1 MGKSQGLILVL
12 LISLVNAEPYLR
24 HLQGTNDTNDTND
37 TNLTTTTDAN
47 LTATAAPT
55 TTALTTTSPTTMPTT
70 STAAAARTN
79 NFPLVAV
86 LIVIGVLVLLGLGGL
101 AIYGLLV
108 YLQNSAKANIQL
120 VKQVDSEAADF
131 EANLTSLQSHV
142 QRVSHRLEQDQAK
155 KEAVSKE
162 YVAFQTKWKSI
173 EVQSKEFLEQYT
185 TCLRERQEWQR
196 GKDFL
201 RRQKQQ
207 KRQAEAKRKADEQLQ
222 REIRKKRAELEK
234 EDKKRLQEKKEGE
247 TPAPAKTPQEL
258 DTMAREL
265 VRAGQEDSGR
275 AVLVIGGSRQNLVP
289 EEEVGLCPEAAVT
302 SNSELRLQLKSMETL
317 RNSHNTL
324 VTELKEL
331 RDQAGITGLEDLE
344 LRVSSEVKVQ
354 GWSSGGRY
362 LEEQVKIIN
371 SFSHPLLQAFKV
383 KPHGVLG
390 NAEGQ
395 KELAP
400 LAPVEAVVV
409 DPAGFPFIGY
419 RNSCRGAG
427 GASGS
432 IYKWLN
438 LTAAPANG
446 RFPPEVNRHFA
457 ASREVEAEGRAKLHV
472 YNVNQVVIH
481 TVGPKL
487 RDLLPGVQSLSR
499 TYLNVLSEYCQAI
512 LSEEK
517 APISDK
523 GNGKGKGKGKP
534 AVKIPRILRLCPIS
548 SGIFCEDARLQPHM
562 AEITWA
568 ALALGLAMLPLELQE
583 LLKTVELE
591 VCVFQSREVTVYQS
605 ALDSKVAPGPLKL
618 AQRGQIASRGPPT
631 GPGGFDWVRKQ
642 NGTQDRL
649 ERLAAFM
656 NTAQALASGGYV
668 LGSEPSQALTLAPM
682 LDGTRIHRAAEA
694 PEDAPGAAEASSAVP
709 KVVYDQDGLT
719 VLDAAV
725 KVSKEGR
732 KAVAVNAASAYS
744 VGGGVMSGGRHALEE
759 SCCITST
766 LLASLQKAQWDQL
779 QTPEEKKPDERG
791 HWHEAEAF
799 HAHVP
804 VDGCI
809 LSPFVEVFREG
820 SNDGYGFLAS
830 PVKLQGV
837 CSVAMFNMNPRVSD
851 SPLDAPRD
859 FKTYCHQVKLKFR
872 SVATAALEMGAEV
885 LVCPDVGC
893 GVFGNDPQVLGT
905 MLGQVLR
912 EPKLAKLEVLLTG
925 QVAFAEAVKLA
936 ATGAQVDLAPA
947 PAAYFAQVYGK
958 QSPAKARG
966 GYRAPQEPM
975 IVATVVKPV
984 DATRGASGA
993 PAGATH
999 AAVGGGSG
1007 VTAGAPAQVAPA
1019 GPSGRASPGVAV
1031 PTAAPV
1037 APTPGAASPV
1047 AAAAAAPA
1055 AAAAAPAAAAAAP
1068 AASPTVTVAPAA
1080 STAPTAGAT

>member
-1 MGKSQGLILVL
+1 MS
-12 LISLVNAEPYLR
+12 
-24 HLQGTNDTNDTND
+24 
-37 TNLTTTTDAN
+37 
-47 LTATAAPT
+47 AA
-55 TTALTTTSPTTMPTT
+55 
-70 STAAAARTN
+70 
-79 NFPLVAV
+79 
-86 LIVIGVLVLLGLGGL
+86 
-101 AIYGLLV
+101 
-108 YLQNSAKANIQL
+108 
-120 VKQVDSEAADF
+120 
-131 EANLTSLQSHV
+131 
-142 QRVSHRLEQDQAK
+142 
-155 KEAVSKE
+155 
-162 YVAFQTKWKSI
+162 
-173 EVQSKEFLEQYT
+173 
-185 TCLRERQEWQR
+185 C
-196 GKDFL
+196 
-201 RRQKQQ
+201 
-207 KRQAEAKRKADEQLQ
+207 RKASG
-222 REIRKKRAELEK
+222 
-234 EDKKRLQEKKEGE
+234 ED
-247 TPAPAKTPQEL
+247 TA
-258 DTMAREL
+258 
-265 VRAGQEDSGR
+265 
-275 AVLVIGGSRQNLVP
+275 
-289 EEEVGLCPEAAVT
+289 
-302 SNSELRLQLKSMETL
+302 
-317 RNSHNTL
+317 
-324 VTELKEL
+324 
-331 RDQAGITGLEDLE
+331 
-344 LRVSSEVKVQ
+344 
-354 GWSSGGRY
+354 
-362 LEEQVKIIN
+362 
-371 SFSHPLLQAFKV
+371 
-383 KPHGVLG
+383 
-390 NAEGQ
+390 
-395 KELAP
+395 
-400 LAPVEAVVV
+400 
-409 DPAGFPFIGY
+409 DPSAMPNFI
-419 RNSCRGAG
+419 
-427 GASGS
+427 
-432 IYKWLN
+432 
-438 LTAAPANG
+438 
-446 RFPPEVNRHFA
+446 
-457 ASREVEAEGRAKLHV
+457 
-472 YNVNQVVIH
+472 
-481 TVGPKL
+481 
-487 RDLLPGVQSLSR
+487 RDLLRRRPSSAAHGRDHLGSPG
-499 TYLNVLSEYCQAI
+499 AGAGD
-512 LSEEK
+512 
-517 APISDK
+517 AP
-523 GNGKGKGKGKP
+523 
-534 AVKIPRILRLCPIS
+534 
-548 SGIFCEDARLQPHM
+548 
-562 AEITWA
+562 
-568 ALALGLAMLPLELQE
+568 LGAPGRRE

-694 PEDAPGAAEASSAVP
+694 PEDAPGLVVGSVVGLVGLFMRRCSNISPPTRACQASSAVP

-744 VGGGVMSGGRHALEE
+744 VGGGVMSGGRHALEDTGIAE

-779 QTPEEKKPDERG
+779 QTPEEPRPDERG

-1055 AAAAAPAAAAAAP
+1055 AAAAAPAAAAVAPAAAAAAP

-1080 STAPTAGAT
+1080 STAPTAGVGLACYCHYASHGDGGPPCGMSKELLPVTAKGRSCALTLKAALEDTQLRPEVVHLVGCGDAERSMDWQVLSDALPSKARVVLVGPHGLGAAAAPKEELLGPYSCCDLEVCVFPHTYQRFMIQDGAIRGSKEEPQEGC